1 MERKK
6 FTNALGEDF
15 SYLVHESTK
24 SNLNFVFFH
33 ATGFNSETYQI
44 LFEKLKNQFDNQI
57 NIYALDQRGHGL
69 SKAKSDH
76 KQLKSWDVF
85 VEDGK
90 EFIDSITRTC
100 YMLGTLYGFY
110 NCCEN
115 SFSRS

>member
-24 SNLNFVFFH
+24 SKLNFVFFH
-33 ATGFNSETYQI
+33 ATGFNSETYKI
-44 LFEKLKNQFDNQI
+44 FFEKLKNQFDNQI

-76 KQLKSWDVF
+76 IQIF
-85 VEDGK
+85 VK
-90 EFIDSITRTC
+90 RYVVWKFTYSFFNNTYTFI
-100 YMLGTLYGFY
+100 
-110 NCCEN
+110 
-115 SFSRS
+115 